1 MSDLEDKVRE
11 LYAKFDKLN
20 DELNDLKEKVSSL
33 IVKVDVLT
41 QQNEKNYN
49 LLKWIIFILLG
60 MVGVIIGFKV
70 TPPP

>member
-20 DELNDLKEKVSSL
+20 EELNDLREKVSSL

-70 TPPP
+70 TPPA

>member
-11 LYAKFDKLN
+11 LYTKFDKLN
-20 DELNDLKEKVSSL
+20 EELNDLKEKVSSL

-70 TPPP
+70 TPPA

>member
-70 TPPP
+70 TPPA

>member
-60 MVGVIIGFKV
+60 MIGVIIGFKV
-70 TPPP
+70 TPPA

>member
-1 MSDLEDKVRE
+1 MSNLEDKVRE

-20 DELNDLKEKVSSL
+20 EELNDLKEKVSSL

-70 TPPP
+70 TPPA

>member
-20 DELNDLKEKVSSL
+20 EELNDLREKVSSL